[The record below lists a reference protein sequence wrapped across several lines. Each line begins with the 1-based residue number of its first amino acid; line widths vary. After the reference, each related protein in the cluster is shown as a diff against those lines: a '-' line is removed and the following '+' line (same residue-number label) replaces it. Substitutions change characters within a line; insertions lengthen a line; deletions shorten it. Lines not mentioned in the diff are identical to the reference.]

1 MSVILIVADHPDS
14 RWVLAQVIG
23 PERHQILEARDGR
36 EAVDVIRVCHPDL
49 VLLDLYMPEQDG
61 FETLA
66 IIRREF
72 PATRVIAV
80 SAGWTVAGMD
90 ALRVAR
96 DLGAD
101 LTIRKPIDVDVV
113 RLAVDELLAA

>member
-1 MSVILIVADHPDS
+1 
-14 RWVLAQVIG
+14 
-23 PERHQILEARDGR
+23 
-36 EAVDVIRVCHPDL
+36 
-49 VLLDLYMPEQDG
+49 MPEQDG

-66 IIRREF
+66 VIRREF

-80 SAGWTVAGMD
+80 SAGWSAGGMN

-101 LTIRKPIDVDVV
+101 LTIRKPIDVNVV
-113 RLAVDELLAA
+113 RRAVAELLAAA